1 VIVEKLKE
9 KSLPFVVK
17 KSEIKEEN
25 ENKLKKMEPL
35 KKRKGQEE
43 QKYNTPDRKRFK
55 SSKICPSIILNGN
68 QLNEVN
74 NENKNM

>member
-35 KKRKGQEE
+35 K
-43 QKYNTPDRKRFK
+43 
-55 SSKICPSIILNGN
+55 
-68 QLNEVN
+68 
-74 NENKNM
+74 